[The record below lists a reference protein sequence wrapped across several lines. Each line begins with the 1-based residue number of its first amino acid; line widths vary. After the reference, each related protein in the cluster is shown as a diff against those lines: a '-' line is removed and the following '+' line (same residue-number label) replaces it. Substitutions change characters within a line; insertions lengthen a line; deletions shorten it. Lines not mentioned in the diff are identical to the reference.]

1 MTDHPLPRQQA
12 VKKAKKLPGPR
23 PQDSFVWLDQFLG
36 YFQSI
41 KERSPLTIK
50 EYRYDLVL
58 FFRFMV
64 RRRRLCPAELSF
76 DDISLAP
83 VDESL
88 IRSISLADLYAFI
101 TFLSVER
108 KNGPAIRAR
117 RVASIRTFFGY
128 LKNKAR
134 ILDEN
139 IALELESPRLLRRLP
154 RHLSLEESEKL
165 LETAAESNHSW
176 SARDYCILTLFLNC
190 GMRLSE
196 LCNIDRSDIRGD
208 TLRVLGKGGK
218 ERTIYLNAACLDA
231 LDDYLKVRP
240 DKQNSDPDALFVK
253 PKPAPDSAPKM
264 VQLLVKNFIAASGLD
279 PQRYST
285 HKLRHTAATLMY
297 KYGKVDIR
305 ALQEILGHSS
315 IATTEIYTHID
326 ADSLQPGGG
335 KQSSEQTAAQK
346 LIFSGMNI
354 IRMT

>member
-1 MTDHPLPRQQA
+1 MTDQPIPA
-12 VKKAKKLPGPR
+12 KPAGKKTKKQPEPR
-23 PQDSFVWLDQFLG
+23 PQESFVWLDQFLG

-64 RRRRLCPAELSF
+64 RRRRLCPAELPF

-83 VDESL
+83 VDEGL

-108 KNGPAIRAR
+108 KNGPSIRAR

-165 LETAAESNHSW
+165 LETAAESNHTW

-240 DKQNSDPDALFVK
+240 DKQHSDPDALFV
-253 PKPAPDSAPKM
+253 SRNRRRISTKM
-264 VQLLVKNFIAASGLD
+264 VQLLVKNFISASGLD

-326 ADSLQPGGG
+326 ADSLHQAVESNPLSRRRR
-335 KQSSEQTAAQK
+335 KS
-346 LIFSGMNI
+346 
-354 IRMT
+354 

>member
-1 MTDHPLPRQQA
+1 MTGHALPHPQVVPKP
-12 VKKAKKLPGPR
+12 KKRPQPR
-23 PQDSFVWLDQFLG
+23 PSDSFIWLDQFLG

-64 RRRRLCPAELSF
+64 RRRHLCPADLSF
-76 DDISLAP
+76 DEISLAT
-83 VDESL
+83 VDENL
-88 IRSISLADLYAFI
+88 IRSITLADLYAFI

-165 LETAAESNHSW
+165 LETAAESTHTW
-176 SARDYCILTLFLNC
+176 SVRDYCILTLFLNC

-231 LDDYLKVRP
+231 LEDYLKVRP
-240 DKQNSDPDALFVK
+240 DKQNSDPDALFV
-253 PKPAPDSAPKM
+253 SRNHRRISTKM
-264 VQLLVKNFIAASGLD
+264 VQLLVKKFIAASGLD
-279 PQRYST
+279 PQRYSV

-315 IATTEIYTHID
+315 IATTEIYTHVD
-326 ADSLQPGGG
+326 ADSLHQAVESNPLSRRRR
-335 KQSSEQTAAQK
+335 K
-346 LIFSGMNI
+346 N
-354 IRMT
+354 